1 MNKVT
6 LCYLSVKPNPC
17 CPFFKRWGNES
28 VRMTFEGGK
37 KSSQSQT
44 DPDFEH
50 KEEQRRSQ
58 ERTVTLKKERRI
70 GFALSAF
77 VLRVCELWLKTE
89 DSLSTLGPFC
99 PIVSRP
105 LPYPPTQKIP
115 AGAQSDAHPLC
126 SALSERADP
135 VQTQTHRDQSNYAQ
149 VLTEEAGS
157 KWNQILL
164 RKEGIQNIYGL
175 EFSVFLSH
183 KWSGYIYPVQSSVN
197 VLTHKA
203 VATLIQSVIDM
214 LKCLQPTSVACSA
227 FV

>member
-37 KSSQSQT
+37 ESSQSQT
-44 DPDFEH
+44 DPDFKH
-50 KEEQRRSQ
+50 KEEQHWSQ

-70 GFALSAF
+70 GFALSPF
-77 VLRVCELWLKTE
+77 VLHVCELWLKTE

-115 AGAQSDAHPLC
+115 VRGQSDAHSLC
-126 SALSERADP
+126 CALSERADS
-135 VQTQTHRDQSNYAQ
+135 VQTQTHRDQTNYAQ
-149 VLTEEAGS
+149 VLTEEGGS
-157 KWNQILL
+157 KWNQIWLH
-164 RKEGIQNIYGL
+164 KEWILNI
-175 EFSVFLSH
+175 
-183 KWSGYIYPVQSSVN
+183 
-197 VLTHKA
+197 
-203 VATLIQSVIDM
+203 
-214 LKCLQPTSVACSA
+214 
-227 FV
+227 

>member
-1 MNKVT
+1 MN
-6 LCYLSVKPNPC
+6 LWEWHL
-17 CPFFKRWGNES
+17 RGE
-28 VRMTFEGGK
+28 

-44 DPDFEH
+44 DPDFKH
-50 KEEQRRSQ
+50 KEEQHRSQ

-99 PIVSRP
+99 PIVSHP

-126 SALSERADP
+126 CALSERADP
-135 VQTQTHRDQSNYAQ
+135 VQTQTLRDQTNYAQ

-157 KWNQILL
+157 KWDEILL
-164 RKEGIQNIYGL
+164 HKKWIQNIYGL
-175 EFSVFLSH
+175 ECYVFLSNSH

-197 VLTHKA
+197 ILTQKA
-203 VATLIQSVIDM
+203 VAALIRSVIDM